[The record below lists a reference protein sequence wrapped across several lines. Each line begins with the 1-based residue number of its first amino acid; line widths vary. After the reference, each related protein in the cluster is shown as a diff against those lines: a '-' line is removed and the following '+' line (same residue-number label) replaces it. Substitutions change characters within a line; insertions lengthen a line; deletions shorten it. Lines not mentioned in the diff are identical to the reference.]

1 MRSCFSEASS
11 CLRAAALAAPGP
23 RSKRL
28 VWRDVGGRAGRLR
41 MALEGGLPRARRAG
55 RRKDFEVLAAWR
67 EEVGRRRVV

>member
-1 MRSCFSEASS
+1 MRSCFSEVSS
-11 CLRAAALAAPGP
+11 CLRAVALATPGP

-28 VWRDVGGRAGRLR
+28 VWRDVGGGAGRLR

-55 RRKDFEVLAAWR
+55 RRKDFEMLAAWR